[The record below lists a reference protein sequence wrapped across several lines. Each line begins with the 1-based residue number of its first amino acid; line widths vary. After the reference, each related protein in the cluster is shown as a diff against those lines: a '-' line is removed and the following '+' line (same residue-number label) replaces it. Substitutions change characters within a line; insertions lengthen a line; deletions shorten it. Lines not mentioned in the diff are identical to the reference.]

1 MSASCPEVQSLSI
14 KINVST
20 LSVRSVWDEAQNLL
34 QQQGFNLWARFIQ
47 VALEVSNH
55 LFH

>member
-20 LSVRSVWDEAQNLL
+20 LSLRSVWDAAENLL
-34 QQQGFNLWARFIQ
+34 QQWGFDLSARFTG
-47 VALEVSNH
+47 VALVVSNY